1 MRKYLFVLAAAS
13 STLAA
18 TLSTMALSAQVTNPD
33 RTTDTTPLASN
44 TPTADSN
51 PRIRTA
57 DTDLL
62 PRTTDTPV
70 LPRTTPTTNTTPLAS
85 TIRTTDTTPLASST
99 RTADTTRV
107 PDSSLA
113 SDKNIR
119 NKVLND
125 IQDNLDKKTKNIDQT
140 LSRLDHKVDSLDI
153 AIAASRDA
161 RDKVDKLLL
170 RVQSLEKKQQ
180 AIEENELYVYQANY
194 QSAIINLVSMDKE
207 IKPLVL
213 FNSAK
218 SFFSTLSETTDP
230 MKYPGYQ
237 DWYKKFYDYIQR
249 EKDREPSLNVLHD
262 MVQITGNLTTAASIT
277 GPISQALFLG
287 INSFINSLGSKK
299 KELRDQ
305 SQKMFLLTAKLSQF
319 DYDKDL
325 VEQQWDIVTNE
336 LEKLQ
341 IHYDTILNQNL
352 ALLKVSPEDY
362 NHQFSKETDA
372 ERRYLFLTG
381 LRKSA
386 SLLVTNRKS
395 ADVKN
400 WKQPIYYELM
410 DVQSLKMRFGEL
422 TFDIRGIIG
431 RYQELIKKY
440 RNDPEIGIKVQGLE
454 VKLNALSDTFDGA
467 FDPTEYINSATRM
480 YLVN

>member
-1 MRKYLFVLAAAS
+1 MRKYLFFLAAAI

-18 TLSTMALSAQVTNPD
+18 TLSAKPLFAQSTNPTQTTIPT
-33 RTTDTTPLASN
+33 RTTNPPRATN
-44 TPTADSN
+44 PTEATN
-51 PRIRTA
+51 PA
-57 DTDLL
+57 Q
-62 PRTTDTPV
+62 
-70 LPRTTPTTNTTPLAS
+70 TTNATAGFTTTQTS
-85 TIRTTDTTPLASST
+85 
-99 RTADTTRV
+99 DTTRL
-107 PDSSLA
+107 PDTTLTT
-113 SDKNIR
+113 DKNIR
-119 NKVLND
+119 NKVLSD
-125 IQDNLDKKTKNIDQT
+125 IQNNLDKKTKNIDQT

-153 AIAASRDA
+153 EIAASRDA
-161 RDKVDKLLL
+161 RDKADKLLL

-218 SFFSTLSETTDP
+218 SFFSTLSETADP

-249 EKDREPSLNVLHD
+249 EKDHEPALNVLHD
-262 MVQITGNLTTAASIT
+262 MVQITGNLTSAASIT

-325 VEQQWDIVTNE
+325 VEQQWDLVTNE

-352 ALLKVSPEDY
+352 ALLKVSTGEY
-362 NHQFSKETDA
+362 TRQFSKETDA
-372 ERRYLFLTG
+372 ERRYQFLTD

-386 SLLVTNRKS
+386 SALVTNRKS
-395 ADVKN
+395 ADIKN

-431 RYQELIKKY
+431 RYQQLVKKY
-440 RNDPEIGIKVQGLE
+440 RNDPEIGIKIQGLE